1 MTIADRTRRH
11 GRTRPKGPMNTN
23 EVVEH
28 EIERQRVGVVS
39 TRFEN
44 ASIGR
49 ANRRM
54 LIRMVRLRA
63 SAKIPFP
70 RLIGD

>member
-1 MTIADRTRRH
+1 
-11 GRTRPKGPMNTN
+11 MNTN

-28 EIERQRVGVVS
+28 EMERQRVEVV
-39 TRFEN
+39 FDPLEN
-44 ASIGR
+44 ASIRR

-54 LIRMVRLRA
+54 LIRMVRLWA

>member
-1 MTIADRTRRH
+1 
-11 GRTRPKGPMNTN
+11 MNTN
-23 EVVEH
+23 EVIEH